1 MRVGN
6 ELGAGNPRSAAFSAW
21 MVTALSAFV
30 AGIAGLVTF
39 LLRDKLSYIFTGGEV
54 VSRAVA
60 DLCPLLVGTIVLCG
74 IQPVLSGGF
83 WFSKLKQTVCIFRFR
98 LIQLL
103 TSRVLHK
110 LIHWKTNL
118 FGLLIFEPRHYIV
131 IWEWDLHLQ

>member
-30 AGIAGLVTF
+30 SAIAGLVTF
-39 LLRDKLSYIFTGGEV
+39 LLRHKLSYIFTSGEV

-83 WFSKLKQTVCIFRFR
+83 SCSKLKLWCTF
-98 LIQLL
+98 
-103 TSRVLHK
+103 RVLTDPSK
-110 LIHWKTNL
+110 
-118 FGLLIFEPRHYIV
+118 IF
-131 IWEWDLHLQ
+131 

>member
-1 MRVGN
+1 MSELSHLKRFDLHCSVRVGN

-30 AGIAGLVTF
+30 SGIAGLVTF

-83 WFSKLKQTVCIFRFR
+83 PFP
-98 LIQLL
+98 
-103 TSRVLHK
+103 
-110 LIHWKTNL
+110 N
-118 FGLLIFEPRHYIV
+118 
-131 IWEWDLHLQ
+131 